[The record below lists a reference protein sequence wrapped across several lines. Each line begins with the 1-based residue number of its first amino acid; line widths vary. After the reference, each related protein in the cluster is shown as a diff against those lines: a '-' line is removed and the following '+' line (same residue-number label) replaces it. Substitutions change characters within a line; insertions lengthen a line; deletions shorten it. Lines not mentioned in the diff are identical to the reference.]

1 MPSLRNLSTP
11 STLAWTELLEDSNGS
26 NRLTTLHDLFDDRA
40 AMVQFE
46 FPELQ
51 KAFLNVSGKDFYTM
65 LLDTQRRDIDQVDST
80 GRTTLSWAA
89 ARGDLDVVQQ
99 LLKRG
104 SDPNKA
110 DTSGNTPSHH
120 CCTSTACLKAL
131 LDAGADA
138 EAKNV
143 DGHTMLVNL
152 IAHSSESIS
161 SLELLLARGVDVLLE
176 TVSGPPAIYFAVFY
190 NRPKTLSWLLRNG
203 GNVND
208 RTQRFTLLTY
218 AIFQSSDKA
227 LEVLLD
233 IELLDCTEQRLGG
246 GTIVHAAACWADLHI
261 LSILRS
267 AGLKGIN
274 INAENEGGYTALE
287 SAKWRRDN
295 NERLDVVLYSPQDD
309 DPLELYKA
317 FEGFYYSIEGT
328 SGSMSAQ
335 DGRVHGDTDPD
346 TVVDCQEDEDED
358 PENEQWEDALESA
371 ST

>member
-1 MPSLRNLSTP
+1 MPSLRKLSTP
-11 STLAWTELLEDSNGS
+11 STLAWTKLLEDSNGS
-26 NRLTTLHDLFDDRA
+26 NRLTTLHDLFNDRA
-40 AMVQFE
+40 ALVQFE
-46 FPELQ
+46 FSELQ
-51 KAFLNVSGKDFYTM
+51 KAFLNVSGEDFYTA
-65 LLDTQRRDIDQVDST
+65 LLDTQRQDIDQVDCT

-89 ARGDLDVVQQ
+89 AREDLEVVQQ

-110 DTSGNTPSHH
+110 DTFGNTPSHH

-138 EAKNV
+138 GAKNV
-143 DGHTMLVNL
+143 EGYTILVKL
-152 IAHSSESIS
+152 IKHSSESIS
-161 SLELLLARGVDVLLE
+161 SLELLLARGVDVQE
-176 TVSGPPAIYFAVFY
+176 TVSGLSAIYVAVLF

-203 GNVND
+203 GNVNAT
-208 RTQRFTLLTY
+208 TQGFTLLSY
-218 AIFQSSDKA
+218 AILRSSEKV
-227 LEVLLD
+227 LEVLLGN
-233 IELLDCTEQRLGG
+233 ELLDCTKQSLGG
-246 GTIVHAAACWADLHI
+246 DTIVHDAAHWADLHI

-274 INAENEGGYTALE
+274 INAEDNGGYTALE
-287 SAKWRRDN
+287 YAKWRRDN
-295 NERLDVVLYSPQDD
+295 YESWSDGVLYPPHDD
-309 DPLELYKA
+309 DPLEWYKA

-346 TVVDCQEDEDED
+346 TKVDCQEDED